1 MHGRQLSYEVC
12 MILKFDNDEEK
23 MRWYAIH
30 RHDWPRFCKEI
41 KGIMYDTTR
50 AQFIARREAG
60 HYEVS
65 EGSRVAECLYKTIE
79 GYYFI
84 HIIAYKLRKA
94 AIERQNIRVVSTPE
108 ARAFLEDATVYL
120 TRSEVDDLELD

>member
-1 MHGRQLSYEVC
+1 

-30 RHDWPRFCKEI
+30 RRDWPRFCKEI

-60 HYEVS
+60 TFEVS
-65 EGSRVAECLYKTIE
+65 EGSRGIECLYKAIE

-84 HIIAYKLRKA
+84 HIIVYKRDKA
-94 AIERQNIRVVSTPE
+94 AIEHQDIRAVSTPE
-108 ARAFLEDATVYL
+108 VPAFLEGAMVYL
-120 TRSEVDDLELD
+120 TQPEVDDLELDREG